1 MHRVGKGHTSSHI
14 CLNWSFWSYRVQ
26 WNHTIPSLF
35 SRIPCILALCWTSYT
50 LILLHSTHYFIGTGA
65 LNSNLKVTAK
75 KHHINFDS
83 SVLKEQYMLWWAFCF
98 FMNLSIFRLLFNW
111 LWEIFFSVNM
121 QSAHFLPAF
130 QILLIFL
137 TPRRNIGSLG
147 AFNTS
152 FQ

>member
-83 SVLKEQYMLWWAFCF
+83 SVLKEQYMLWIYLFLDF
-98 FMNLSIFRLLFNW
+98 FLIDC
-111 LWEIFFSVNM
+111 EKYFFSVNM

-137 TPRRNIGSLG
+137 IPRRNIGSLG